1 MNQIKFPLL
10 LFALLSIIAC
20 KPKTSESVEYP
31 EIPVTYPVTRQ
42 DTISDDYFGTLIQ
55 DPYRWLEDDNSAET
69 KEWVKQQNVVTN
81 GYLSQIPFREK
92 IRERL
97 SKIINFERFS
107 APVLEG
113 GKYYFLKNDGLQN
126 QSVLYSQDTPD
137 SDPEMILDPNTFSAD
152 GSASL
157 AAFKVSSDGS
167 HLAYAVSEGGSDWW
181 TIKVMQLSDK
191 SMKSDEVKWVKFSS
205 ILWTA
210 DGFYYSRF
218 PASEEGG
225 LLSGAN
231 EFHQVWFH
239 KLGTSQ
245 DADVLVYKD
254 EKNAQ
259 MTHFADLS
267 SDKKFLI
274 VSGAESTS
282 GNSLKVKD
290 LSRPDAPFIT
300 VVDNFNNDYQFID
313 QINGLLYFLTN
324 HEAPNQR
331 VIAIDPKAPSESNW
345 KEIIPASEDV
355 LSNVTYGNQ
364 KLVALYI
371 SKAASALKIFDLG
384 GKAGQDVKL
393 PGIGTIGELQADKD
407 QQFAFFSFTE
417 FTRPTSIY
425 KLDISNGSTSIFKA
439 PVFDFPS
446 DDYETR
452 QVTYKSKDGTDVTM
466 FLVNKKGQKMD
477 TLTPVWL
484 YGYGGFNISVM
495 PRFWVG
501 RIPFLENGGVMAI
514 ANIRGGGEKGKEW
527 HSAGTL
533 GRKQNVFDDFIAAAE
548 YLIAEG
554 LTSKEKIAIEG
565 GSNGGLLVGACM
577 TQRPDLFKVAIPR
590 VGVLDMLRYHLFTI
604 GWAWATDYGKSD
616 EQEAFN
622 YLIKYSPIHNVKET
636 TYPATI
642 VVTADHDDR
651 VVPAHS
657 FKFIAALQAKQQGNV
672 PVLARIE
679 TSAGHGAGKPVSKI
693 IEEETDILSFMFYN
707 LQHPVKY

>member
-1 MNQIKFPLL
+1 M
-10 LFALLSIIAC
+10 SMIAC
-20 KPKTSESVEYP
+20 KPKTTDSVDNP

-42 DTISDDYFGTLIQ
+42 DDISDDYFGTLIK
-55 DPYRWLEDDNSAET
+55 DPYRWLEDDNSQET
-69 KEWVKQQNVVTN
+69 KAWVAQQNEVTN

-97 SKIINFERFS
+97 SRIINFERYS
-107 APVLEG
+107 APVREG

-126 QSVLYSQDTPD
+126 QSVLYAQSTPE
-137 SDPEMILDPNTFSAD
+137 SEPEMILDPNTFSAD

-157 AAFKVSSDGS
+157 AAFEVSPNGA
-167 HLAYAVSEGGSDWW
+167 HLAYAVSGGGSDWW
-181 TIKVMQLSDK
+181 TIKVMQLNDK
-191 SMKSDEVKWVKFSS
+191 TLLQDEVKWVKFSS
-205 ILWTA
+205 ILWTSE
-210 DGFYYSRF
+210 GFYYSRF

-225 LLSGAN
+225 LLSGVN

-239 KLGTSQ
+239 KVGTTQ
-245 DADVLVYKD
+245 DTDTLIYKD
-254 EKNAQ
+254 DKNPR

-267 SDKKFLI
+267 SDKRYLI

-290 LSRPDAPFIT
+290 LSRPNAPFIT
-300 VVDNFNNDYQFID
+300 IVDDFVHDYQFID
-313 QINGLLYFLTN
+313 EVDGMLYFLTN
-324 HEAPNQR
+324 HQAPNQR
-331 VIAIDPKAPSESNW
+331 VIGVDPEAPSVSNW
-345 KEIIPASEDV
+345 KEIIPASGDV
-355 LSNVTYGNQ
+355 LSNVSIGNQ
-364 KLVALYI
+364 NLVALYI
-371 SKAASALKIFDLG
+371 SKAASALKIFDLQG
-384 GKAGQDVKL
+384 QSAQDVKL
-393 PGIGTIGELQADKD
+393 PGIGTIGELQTDKD
-407 QQFAFFSFTE
+407 QEDAYFSFTE

-425 KLDISNGSTSIFKA
+425 RLDINSGRTSIFKA

-452 QVTYKSKDGTDVTM
+452 QVTYNSKDGTEVTM
-466 FLVNKKGQKMD
+466 FLVHKKGFKKD
-477 TLTPVWL
+477 PETPVWL

-501 RIPFLENGGVMAI
+501 KIPFLENGGVMAI

-527 HSAGTL
+527 HLAGTL
-533 GRKQNVFDDFIAAAE
+533 DRKQNVFDDFIAAAE

-554 LTSKEKIAIEG
+554 FTSKEKLAIEG

-577 TQRPDLFKVAIPR
+577 TQRPDLFRVAIPI
-590 VGVLDMLRYHLFTI
+590 VGVLDMLRYQLFTI

-616 EQEAFN
+616 EEEAFK
-622 YLIKYSPIHNVKET
+622 YLIKYSPVHNVRET
-636 TYPATI
+636 DYPATL

-657 FKFIAALQAKQQGNV
+657 FKFIAELQAKQQGKF

-693 IEEETDILSFMFYN
+693 IDEQTDVLSFMFYN
-707 LQHPVKY
+707 LNHPVKY